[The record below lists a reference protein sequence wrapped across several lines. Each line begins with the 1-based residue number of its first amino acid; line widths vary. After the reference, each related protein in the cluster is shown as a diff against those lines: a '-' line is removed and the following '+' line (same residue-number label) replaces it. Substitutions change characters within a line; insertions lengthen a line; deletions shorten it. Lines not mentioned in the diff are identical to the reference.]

1 MNLISK
7 IRICALGAAMVALAM
22 PAFSQQTNKQM
33 PPDPQT
39 QQPSTQ
45 PSTSQPS
52 TAPETQTPSTQ
63 TPSTQTPSSETSS
76 SSAPS
81 AEQTFQGTISQ
92 SQSGYILKDSA
103 GVTYQLDDQKK
114 AKDFSGQN
122 VKVTG
127 TLDSSTNTIRVSA
140 ISPAS

>member
-7 IRICALGAAMVALAM
+7 IRVCALGAAMIALTM
-22 PAFSQQTNKQM
+22 PAFGQQDNKQM

-45 PSTSQPS
+45 PSTAPQSQ
-52 TAPETQTPSTQ
+52 TQTPSN
-63 TPSTQTPSSETSS
+63 ETSS
-76 SSAPS
+76 SSAQS

-92 SQSGYILKDSA
+92 SQTGYILKDSA
-103 GVTYQLDDQKK
+103 GVTYQLDDQKR

>member
-7 IRICALGAAMVALAM
+7 IRVCALGAAMIALTM
-22 PAFSQQTNKQM
+22 PAFGQQDNKQM

-45 PSTSQPS
+45 PSTAPQSQ
-52 TAPETQTPSTQ
+52 TQTPST
-63 TPSTQTPSSETSS
+63 ETSS
-76 SSAPS
+76 SSAQS

-92 SQSGYILKDSA
+92 SQTGYILKDSA
-103 GVTYQLDDQKK
+103 GVTYQLDDQKR